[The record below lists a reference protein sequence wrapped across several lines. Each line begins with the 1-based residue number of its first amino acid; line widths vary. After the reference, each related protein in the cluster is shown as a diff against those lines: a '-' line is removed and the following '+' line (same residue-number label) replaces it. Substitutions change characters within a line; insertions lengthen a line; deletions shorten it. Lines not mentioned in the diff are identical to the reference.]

1 MINLTEA
8 VKNIDKKLTSDQQK
22 QVEKCED
29 SYNTM
34 KQMGLAGKQDF
45 NGDTSPIADYSRT
58 NKCTF
63 SYFW

>member
-58 NKCTF
+58 NKSTF